1 MSFCQD
7 LLNLE
12 LQSKHV
18 PQFRRIRSGLKSRS
32 LDLHRLIPPRR
43 ATREDAIIRNPTVE

>member
-18 PQFRRIRSGLKSRS
+18 PQFYAPQTKVFREEE
-32 LDLHRLIPPRR
+32 IPQ
-43 ATREDAIIRNPTVE
+43 TR